1 MILLQVN
8 RRLYNE
14 SRTFMKSS
22 AVMAQKEKPKIRES
36 TAHRITDRAG
46 FDESIILNSR
56 DRTCHSRCIAKFRR
70 IDLEFKGVWK
80 VYFPARWEPQ
90 EYLPHESHLAQVEHI
105 LGLIQDAETS
115 NGSSRGSEH
124 GLKIREGKRRAALA
138 SKLIL
143 INLLP
148 PNPP

>member
-1 MILLQVN
+1 
-8 RRLYNE
+8 
-14 SRTFMKSS
+14 MKSS

-56 DRTCHSRCIAKFRR
+56 DRTCHSRCITKFRR
-70 IDLEFKGVWK
+70 IDSEFGGVWQ

-105 LGLIQDAETS
+105 LGLIQDAEHLAS
-115 NGSSRGSEH
+115 NVRDED
-124 GLKIREGKRRAALA
+124 LKTFLYEEIHLRRIIFYDLLNVVRVIEKEKENDTKEDLIREVMR
-138 SKLIL
+138 
-143 INLLP
+143 
-148 PNPP
+148 